1 MGQKIYL
8 YTINPLYINSY
19 SILVDFYM
27 PLISNQA
34 ISLYYYLENKVKEN
48 IKVLEM
54 ENIISET
61 KFDSTKILMIRKY
74 LEAVELINTY
84 KDNNEELHIVL
95 NGVKSPKQLL
105 TDIRFKTLI
114 ESIKNKLSL
123 FCSVPVEN
131 VIDSIDVQNIYQIPI
146 NYYEQK
152 IDEIVK
158 EIEYIDQCKAILIH
172 IKSGNIDI
180 SIGYNL
186 INSILKHLGIYI

>member
-34 ISLYYYLENKVKEN
+34 ISLYYYLENKAKEN

-114 ESIKNKLSL
+114 ESIKNK
-123 FCSVPVEN
+123 E
-131 VIDSIDVQNIYQIPI
+131 
-146 NYYEQK
+146 
-152 IDEIVK
+152 
-158 EIEYIDQCKAILIH
+158 EIEKL
-172 IKSGNIDI
+172 KEK
-180 SIGYNL
+180 YNL
-186 INSILKHLGIYI
+186 NLNLESKFENISSSFSDCFNLSIKNDKSVVESKIFLPSND

>member
-34 ISLYYYLENKVKEN
+34 ISLYYYLENKAKEN

-84 KDNNEELHIVL
+84 KDNIDFVFYKEKLQ
-95 NGVKSPKQLL
+95 KY
-105 TDIRFKTLI
+105 DILM
-114 ESIKNKLSL
+114 
-123 FCSVPVEN
+123 
-131 VIDSIDVQNIYQIPI
+131 
-146 NYYEQK
+146 
-152 IDEIVK
+152 
-158 EIEYIDQCKAILIH
+158 
-172 IKSGNIDI
+172 
-180 SIGYNL
+180 
-186 INSILKHLGIYI
+186 

>member
-95 NGVKSPKQLL
+95 NGVKPPKQLL

-114 ESIKNKLSL
+114 ESIISLNSLS
-123 FCSVPVEN
+123 V
-131 VIDSIDVQNIYQIPI
+131 
-146 NYYEQK
+146 
-152 IDEIVK
+152 
-158 EIEYIDQCKAILIH
+158 
-172 IKSGNIDI
+172 
-180 SIGYNL
+180 
-186 INSILKHLGIYI
+186 